1 MRKIF
6 VFVFVVFQGV
16 VCNSVYASMINTG
29 VKAEARVVS
38 MDTIQNSEGVTLN
51 SVLGSTANLK
61 ANNVTVVHNHIT
73 NIYNEDS
80 DYDVYVCRALS
91 KKVLYKWHTNTLGT
105 KDAGKRGLDYVKLNS
120 SLCKYKDDIYVK
132 ERLNKAVKK
141 FSNRTENAIEAR

>member
-1 MRKIF
+1 MKKIF
-6 VFVFVVFQGV
+6 VLTFVIFQGV
-16 VCNSVYASMINTG
+16 ICSSVYASVITNG
-29 VKAEARVVS
+29 IKADARVVS
-38 MDTIQNSEGVTLN
+38 MDTTQNSEGVTIN

-91 KKVLYKWHTNTLGT
+91 KKTLYRWHTNTLRT

-120 SLCKYKDDIYVK
+120 SLCRYKDDAYVK
-132 ERLNKAVKK
+132 ERLDKAVKK